1 MRRSELSYRHID
13 WTIVLCY
20 LLLIFFGWINIYA
33 SSYSEAASGIFDLST
48 KAGMQFLWIGVSLCV
63 ATALIFVINPRWY
76 MSTTWLLYL
85 GVLVLLMAVLVFGK
99 EVNGSKSWFSL
110 GRISFQP
117 SELSKITTSLALA
130 TVMSHYNFRI
140 SRPSDLFKILGL
152 LAIPA
157 GLIMLEPEIGTIL
170 VYVGFVF
177 VLYREGLTGWFLFLM
192 GMVILLFIL
201 TLKFSPFVSRLVI
214 LGTFGIIR
222 GLHARQPLFFIVG
235 YTLAVLLLAFLPK
248 LLTLP
253 SLTFLAEMGCDTVM
267 LILMLGFCLYWFIR
281 MLHRKERKTRW
292 IVLGL
297 VFCLVLTF
305 SVELIFDKVLQP
317 HHQARIENLLGI
329 REDPHGIGYNV
340 NQSMIAIGSGGFA
353 GKGFLEGTQ
362 TKFKFVPEQSTDFI
376 FCTVGEEWGF
386 LGSLGLLAVFFTL
399 IARILVTA
407 ERQKEANIRI
417 YGYCVAAI
425 LFMHV
430 LINIGMTIG
439 LMPVIGIPLPFI
451 SYGGSS
457 LLTFT
462 LLLFMYVRLDLERW
476 RR

>member
-63 ATALIFVINPRWY
+63 ATALIFIINPRWY

-201 TLKFSPFVSRLVI
+201 TLKFSPFVSMLVI

>member
-130 TVMSHYNFRI
+130 TVMSHYSFRI

-201 TLKFSPFVSRLVI
+201 TLKFSPFVSMLVI

-222 GLHARQPLFFIVG
+222 GLYARQPLFFIVG
-235 YTLAVLLLAFLPK
+235 YALAVLLLAFLPK